1 MVDLQMPLLCAI
13 LILSGLDG
21 LVAFIAQKKAALA
34 KVIYLFTGL
43 TALLAIALLVI
54 RGRLAHG
61 LPLANGLDFSL
72 WLILVLNLF
81 IFFLINK
88 KGTRL
93 FMAVFCIDV
102 IVLGFTIWMM
112 SLDLT
117 VSPLMPA
124 LRSPWL
130 SVHVLTAM
138 LSYSCLCVS
147 FVLSLLLL
155 VKSSG
160 LSLPGEAT
168 QELKEL
174 DYWSYRL
181 VIIGLPLLT
190 MMLITG
196 SIWAEY
202 SWGSYWSWDW
212 KETWALITWLVYALY
227 LHLRVSG
234 WRYKKAAILNIIG
247 FAVVIFTFF
256 GVSYLLP
263 GLHSYLQT

>member
-1 MVDLQMPLLCAI
+1 MTDFQMPLLFAI
-13 LILSGLDG
+13 LIMAGLDG
-21 LVAFIAQKKAALA
+21 LVAVIARKKAGLA
-34 KVIYLFTGL
+34 KLMYVFAG
-43 TALLAIALLVI
+43 ASVVVSIALLVI

-72 WLILVLNLF
+72 WLVLVLNLF
-81 IFFLINK
+81 ILFLIK
-88 KGTRL
+88 RARL
-93 FMAVFCIDV
+93 FMAAFCLDL
-102 IVLGFTIWMM
+102 IVAGLTIWMM

-155 VKSSG
+155 VKSNG
-160 LSLPGEAT
+160 LTLPGQAT
-168 QELKEL
+168 KELKEL

-181 VIIGLPLLT
+181 VMIGLPLLT
-190 MMLITG
+190 VMLITG

-247 FAVVIFTFF
+247 FAVVVFTFF